1 MGLAMMLVSNH
12 LVLQYI
18 HNVYV
23 TNLFQNI
30 QCPRLNLKHAHD
42 LY

>member
-1 MGLAMMLVSNH
+1 MGLAMMLVYNH

-23 TNLFQNI
+23 TNLFQTYNV
-30 QCPRLNLKHAHD
+30 PGLT
-42 LY
+42 